1 MVNNVKRR
9 ERGWSHAGGL
19 TLIRGTA
26 REKFSIA
33 TRYPKAFQ
41 EQFYPI
47 LASCLVLQ
55 LPHHLPTVYFELAVK
70 VCSTVILDWALER
83 ERCVPEG
90 PDRRPRGEPQ
100 TTDWWGRAGGFGDSG
115 CRADGPR
122 DTFPQIPQQAWEWAG
137 RAFHRAWD
145 GVLNASCGNEDPR
158 SLVGLS
164 HPLHTYFE
172 GKFMFFVFP
181 SP

>member
-70 VCSTVILDWALER
+70 VCSTVILDWALEKGKV
-83 ERCVPEG
+83 C
-90 PDRRPRGEPQ
+90 PRGTRQEAQ
-100 TTDWWGRAGGFGDSG
+100 GRTTDNR
-115 CRADGPR
+115 
-122 DTFPQIPQQAWEWAG
+122 
-137 RAFHRAWD
+137 
-145 GVLNASCGNEDPR
+145 
-158 SLVGLS
+158 LVR
-164 HPLHTYFE
+164 
-172 GKFMFFVFP
+172 
-181 SP
+181 